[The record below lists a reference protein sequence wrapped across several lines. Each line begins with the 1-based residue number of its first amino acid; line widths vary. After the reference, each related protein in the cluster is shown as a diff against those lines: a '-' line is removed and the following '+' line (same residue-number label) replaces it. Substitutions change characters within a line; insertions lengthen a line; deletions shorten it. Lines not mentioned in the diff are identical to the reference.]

1 MLKRRPFMQ
10 LSEVVAAKIKKI
22 CEKKKISLNK
32 MSKICHLRQ
41 STLQSLIDG
50 KSKNPKL
57 QTIKTI
63 CDGLEISF
71 QDFFEDELFS
81 KVESEEKI
89 ENI

>member
-1 MLKRRPFMQ
+1 MQ

-22 CEKKKISLNK
+22 CEEKNLSLNK
-32 MSKICHLRQ
+32 MSKMCHLRQ

-63 CDGLEISF
+63 CDGLKISF

-81 KVESEEKI
+81 KIEREEKV

>member
-1 MLKRRPFMQ
+1 MQ

-22 CEKKKISLNK
+22 CEEKKISLNK
-32 MSKICHLRQ
+32 MSKMCHLRQ

-63 CDGLEISF
+63 CDGLKF
-71 QDFFEDELFS
+71 LF
-81 KVESEEKI
+81 KI
-89 ENI
+89 FLKMNYFPK